1 MVAGCSVRVAQWN
14 PKLGQGL
21 DDLIAAHGAEK
32 WHQILDTAPSFE
44 AWQRR
49 RIEGAMLQRLRF
61 PLSHYQPSLQVS
73 EPDLSKAI
81 ALDAIPQSGIVAL
94 PSGKGTQAQDIR
106 L

>member
-1 MVAGCSVRVAQWN
+1 
-14 PKLGQGL
+14 
-21 DDLIAAHGAEK
+21 
-32 WHQILDTAPSFE
+32 
-44 AWQRR
+44 
-49 RIEGAMLQRLRF
+49 MLQRLRF

-81 ALDAIPQSGIVAL
+81 ALDAIPQSGIVTL